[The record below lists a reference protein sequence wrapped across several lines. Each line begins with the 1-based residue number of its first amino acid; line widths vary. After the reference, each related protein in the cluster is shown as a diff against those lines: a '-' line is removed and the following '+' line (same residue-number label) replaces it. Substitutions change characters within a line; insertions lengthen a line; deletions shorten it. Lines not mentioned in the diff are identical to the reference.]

1 MRRNHDPGMSPFRA
15 GLIALIAVSVISYF
29 GFTKSNPLA
38 SHYEISAAFR
48 TANDI
53 KPKSPVRIAGV
64 NIGKVTR
71 VEPTDDGRAAIVT
84 MQIDDEGLPIHRDA
98 RMKIRPRIF
107 LEGNYFVDVQPGSPS
122 APLLREG
129 DVLPAQQTAAPVQNG
144 QLLAALQS
152 DTREDIKKLLR
163 ELGAGL
169 ANGGAAGYNRS
180 IRYWEGAFRD
190 SAIANEAA
198 LGRLEHDLSEY
209 VESAGVVAGALDR
222 DPAALQSLITDFAAT
237 AGAFASQ
244 EHRLTEAVG
253 ELPRTLG
260 AGRGALAALDTS
272 FPNVRGLIRELRP
285 TVREARPTLKA
296 QLPFLQQTHRLVT
309 DAELGG
315 LVREM
320 SPVVPSM
327 VELNRGGVGLQREA
341 RLLSSCQLEVVLPNA
356 ESRIPDTNFPPTGPV
371 YENAIKWL
379 PGAAGESRNFDANGA
394 WIRTF
399 PNTANYAYPLNDGRF
414 FFTTLP
420 IQGVNPPKAPGVPPM
435 HNDVPCETQQRP
447 DLRTRIGAPPQAIRI
462 DQSSSAALA
471 RYARAKLAAVRWLRD
486 DIARI
491 GLGGRLRVAV
501 KDLVAADIPRL
512 ARALPGGRR

>member
-1 MRRNHDPGMSPFRA
+1 MAPFRA
-15 GLIALIAVSVISYF
+15 GVIALSVIAVISYF

-38 SHYEISAAFR
+38 SHYEIKAAFA

-64 NIGKVTR
+64 NVGKVTR
-71 VEPTDDGRAAIVT
+71 IEHIDGGRGALVT

-122 APLLREG
+122 APRLADG
-129 DVLPAQQTAAPVQNG
+129 DVVPAQQTAAPVQNG

-152 DTREDIKKLLR
+152 DTREDVKKVLR
-163 ELGAGL
+163 ELGSAL
-169 ANGGAAGYNRS
+169 SKGGAAGYNRS
-180 IRYWEGAFRD
+180 IRHWEGAFRD

-198 LGRLEHDLSEY
+198 LGRLEHDLSGY
-209 VESAGVVAGALDR
+209 VASAGVVAAALDR
-222 DPAALQSLITDFAAT
+222 DPVALKSLIGDFATT
-237 AGAFASQ
+237 ADALALN
-244 EHRLTEAVG
+244 EHELTAAVG

-260 AGRGALAALDTS
+260 AGRAALAQLDRS
-272 FPNVRGLIRELRP
+272 FPGVRGLIRELRP
-285 TVREARPTLKA
+285 TVRESRPTLVA
-296 QLPFLQQTHRLVT
+296 QLPLLRQTRRLVGS
-309 DAELGG
+309 AELGG

-341 RLLSSCQLEVVLPNA
+341 RLLSSCQLEVILPNA
-356 ESRIPDTNFPPTGPV
+356 ESRIPDRNFPPTGPV

-420 IQGVNPPKAPGVPPM
+420 IQGVNPPKAAEIPPM
-435 HNDVPCETQQRP
+435 RNDVPCETQQRP
-447 DLRTRIGAPPQAIRI
+447 DLRTRPGAPPAAIRVN
-462 DQSSSAALA
+462 QTSAPALE
-471 RYARAKLAAVRWLRD
+471 RYARAKLDAVRWLRA
-486 DIARI
+486 DIKRI

-501 KDLVAADIPRL
+501 DDLVAADIPRL
-512 ARALPGGRR
+512 RRVLPSGSGR